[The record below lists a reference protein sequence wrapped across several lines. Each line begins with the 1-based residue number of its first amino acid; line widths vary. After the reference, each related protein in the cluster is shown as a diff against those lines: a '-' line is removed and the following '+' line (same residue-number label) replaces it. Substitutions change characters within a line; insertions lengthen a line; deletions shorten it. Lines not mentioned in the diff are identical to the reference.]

1 MAVVIGMFT
10 VICIMSVVCNIGL
23 LWIVI
28 KLYTEIMKIL
38 NFNAKKKEDIKP

>member
-1 MAVVIGMFT
+1 MNEAIGIICVGT
-10 VICIMSVVCNIGL
+10 VICNIGL

>member
-1 MAVVIGMFT
+1 MEIVFGILT
-10 VICIMSVVCNIGL
+10 VICIATVLCNIGL
-23 LWIVI
+23 LWIVV

>member
-1 MAVVIGMFT
+1 MEIVMGLIAI
-10 VICIMSVVCNIGL
+10 ICIATVVCNIGL
-23 LWIVI
+23 LWIDI

>member
-1 MAVVIGMFT
+1 MNAIMIVGIGT
-10 VICIMSVVCNIGL
+10 VICNIGL
-23 LWIVI
+23 LWMVI